1 LPEPARAD
9 LLGLGTPVAY
19 DPGRTIL
26 RQGGDEGE
34 DAYAYL
40 LLAGSVKVL
49 GNEGGREPLLGIRI
63 GGDLVGEM
71 AVLSGKARSATVSTC
86 APTLARHIPG
96 WELRAFLR
104 GCSEVAVE
112 VACMVIERL
121 RWANERRVDFAA
133 FDARTRVGRVLL
145 TLAET
150 YGRDVGDGRDLGAP
164 LSREEIASLAGVKL
178 ATMEKALREFA
189 KAGLVRLGYRSIVVI
204 DADGLGGAARRTPG
218 S

>member
-9 LLGLGTPVAY
+9 LLGLGIEKDFPA
-19 DPGRTIL
+19 DWTIL
-26 RQGGDEGE
+26 RQGGDAGE
-34 DAYAYL
+34 AAYAYL

-86 APTLARHIPG
+86 APTSAQRIPG
-96 WELRAFLR
+96 RELRAFLR
-104 GCSEVAVE
+104 SCPEVAVE
-112 VACMVIERL
+112 VACMISERL

-133 FDARTRVGRVLL
+133 CDATTRVSRVLL

-150 YGRDVGDGRDLGAP
+150 YGRDTGDGRDLGAP
-164 LSREEIASLAGVKL
+164 LSREEIASLAGVRL
-178 ATMEKALREFA
+178 ATMEKALRKLA
-189 KAGLVRLGYRSIVVI
+189 QAGLVRLGYRSIVVI
-204 DADGLGGAARRTPG
+204 DLGGLGGAAGRASG